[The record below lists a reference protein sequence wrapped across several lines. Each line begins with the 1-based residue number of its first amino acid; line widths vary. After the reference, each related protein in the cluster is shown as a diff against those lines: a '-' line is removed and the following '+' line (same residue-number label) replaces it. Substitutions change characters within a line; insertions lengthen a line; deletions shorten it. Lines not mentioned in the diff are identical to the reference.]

1 MSNSSIS
8 IVLPV
13 YNGSQY
19 IRQSVQSI
27 LDQTHK
33 NWDLLIIDDCST
45 DSTPGIISEYCALD
59 PRIKSVRHEKN
70 RRLPGS
76 LNTGFHLVTGE
87 YVTWT
92 SDDNLYRPTALQEM
106 AGLLDDNKD
115 LSFVY
120 SDFDLIDED
129 GRLIESVSAGDWKD
143 LGLTDVIGGCFL
155 YRRIIHE
162 TIGYYDETT
171 FLAEDLEFELRA
183 LVNGFNFMPLHK
195 NLYQYRDHPDSLTN
209 TKAGKIYRAHA
220 EVLKRHFPK
229 MTWMSQNT
237 KSHSFLQ
244 LTRKAFAVR
253 DFSAAFSFFSE
264 SVRLSPAYVLKNIL
278 RYPFARQL
286 SD

>member
-13 YNGSQY
+13 YNGTQY
-19 IRQSVQSI
+19 LRQSVQSV
-27 LDQTHK
+27 LDQTHQ
-33 NWDLLIIDDCST
+33 NWELLIIDDCST
-45 DSTPGIISEYCALD
+45 DATPQIISEYCSLD

-70 RRLPGS
+70 KRLPGS
-76 LNTGFHLVTGE
+76 LNTGFHLAAGE

-92 SDDNLYRPTALQEM
+92 SDDNIYRPNALQEM
-106 AGLLDDNKD
+106 ADVLDENKD
-115 LSFVY
+115 ISFVH

-129 GRLIESVSAGDWKD
+129 GSLIEPVSAGDWKN
-143 LGLTDVIGGCFL
+143 LGLTDVIGGSFL

-183 LVNGFNFMPLHK
+183 LVNGFKFMPLHK

-220 EVLKRHFPK
+220 DVLMRHFPR
-229 MTWMSQNT
+229 MTWMSQDT
-237 KSHSFLQ
+237 KSRSFLH
-244 LTRKAFAVR
+244 LARKAFHVR
-253 DFSAAFSFFSE
+253 DFSAANKFLFEGF
-264 SVRLSPAYVLKNIL
+264 RLSPFFAMKNLLLFPIV
-278 RYPFARQL
+278 RKI
-286 SD
+286 SE